1 MEMIKKIFRLAL
13 FAVLLSLLLGV
24 ANLQTQP
31 LLSAFLAVIVALRA
45 KELMHAAPEGLIHWY
60 RSEQHPRWVVWT
72 SGMSFLTN
80 LVLPILDHRY
90 RGEVFWSSPLPQA
103 PWWVFLFG
111 LLVLI
116 AGSAWRFKTI
126 TVVQPSKPAYPA
138 SEGKRKKKDKW
149 FEAETESSPAP
160 SYRLQPA
167 FYYATAL
174 SYFGIALCFTSVW
187 SVFAIF
193 LVILPP
199 LLSGKSV
206 QTGMATS

>member
-1 MEMIKKIFRLAL
+1 MDLLKKISRLVL
-13 FAVLLSLLLGV
+13 FAMLLSLLLGV

-31 LLSAFLAVIVALRA
+31 MLIAFLATIVAIRA
-45 KELMHAAPEGLIHWY
+45 KELLHAAPEGLIHWY

-116 AGSAWRFKTI
+116 GGSALRFRAI
-126 TVVQPSKPAYPA
+126 TVKPAPKPA
-138 SEGKRKKKDKW
+138 LSISESRKKKKEKW
-149 FEAETESSPAP
+149 FEEETESAPAP
-160 SYRLQPA
+160 AFRLEPA
-167 FYYATAL
+167 FYHATAL
-174 SYFGIALCFTSVW
+174 SYLGIAICFSSVW

-199 LLSGKSV
+199 ILAGKSA